1 MMQIA
6 PNRVRR
12 YLAWAAGWCAILAA
26 PGCSVGTGTG
36 FVTSDR
42 LFVDGCWLG
51 TFNLQPNFFAANPYE
66 DTLTIRVQR
75 GERDIRESD
84 GITML
89 VGDVPGIRTG
99 GLLGTELPLGLPVGV
114 SPIGYGL
121 PDVPNPPAASMTLY
135 LHNSCRG
142 QNAELFA
149 VDGHVIFE
157 QLFSGDLNEDT
168 ADDRITKGSFVAF
181 VVDPRDAMPRASTD
195 ADAGPAY
202 TYPADRTSRVD
213 GEFNFVFHRGTPAQP
228 FP

>member
-1 MMQIA
+1 MMRSA
-6 PNRVRR
+6 PNRARSS
-12 YLAWAAGWCAILAA
+12 LAWAAGLCAVLAA
-26 PGCSVGTGTG
+26 PGCSVGTGEG

-51 TFNLQPNFFAANPYE
+51 TFDLQPNFFAANPY
-66 DTLTIRVQR
+66 DNTLTIRVQR

-84 GITML
+84 GITLL
-89 VGDVPGIRTG
+89 VNDVAGIRGG

-114 SPIGYGL
+114 SPIGFGL
-121 PDVPNPPAASMTLY
+121 PDVPDPPAASMNLY

-149 VDGHVIFE
+149 VDGNVVFE
-157 QLFSGDLNEDT
+157 KLFSGDPNEDN
-168 ADDRITKGSFVAF
+168 ADDRITRGSFVAF
-181 VVDPRDAMPRASTD
+181 VVDPRDALPRSSTA

-202 TYPADRTSRVD
+202 TYPADRTSRVEGD
-213 GEFNFVFHRGTPAQP
+213 FNFVFHRGTPAQP

>member
-1 MMQIA
+1 MIGIA
-6 PNRVRR
+6 PNRVCRT
-12 YLAWAAGWCAILAA
+12 LAWVTGWCAICAG
-26 PGCSVGTGTG
+26 PGCSVGTGEG
-36 FVTSDR
+36 AVTSER

-51 TFNLQPNFFAANPYE
+51 TFDLQPNFFAANPY
-66 DTLTIRVQR
+66 DNTLTIRVQR

-89 VGDVPGIRTG
+89 VNDVAGIRGG
-99 GLLGTELPLGLPVGV
+99 GLLGQELPLGLPVGV

-121 PDVPNPPAASMTLY
+121 PDVPNPPAASLNLY

-149 VDGHVIFE
+149 VDGYVNFE
-157 QLFSGDLNEDT
+157 KLFSGDLNEDN
-168 ADDRITKGSFVAF
+168 ADDRLTKGTFVAY
-181 VVDPRDAMPRASTD
+181 VVDPRDAVPRSSTD